1 MVFATG
7 FQHADQG
14 RRQARGLGHA
24 AQRFAS
30 VIAVGELGLSLETL
44 GFVQVVEL
52 AGHAEYLREMNET
65 IHVTAGRRTV

>member
-1 MVFATG
+1 MLVAAG

-24 AQRFAS
+24 TQRFAS

-44 GFVQVVEL
+44 GFVQVIVL
-52 AGHAEYLREMNET
+52 AGHGEYLREMNGP